1 MKRLFLLKR
10 VSALHQKITIKYI
23 LQASI
28 CSQEGLLFIDFD
40 DEVCKKAE
48 TVRLVTTVGSADS
61 LDQNDGYLRLI
72 QIFWWPA
79 KHKQLYSST
88 TLVVSEDS
96 TIKSDDF
103 IVNDDDDDEQ
113 EMLNDILTIE
123 KTLHQLE
130 DQFDDIEKTM
140 LTVESEI
147 AKNEEQMLE
156 LQREIEEIENN
167 YKGLV
172 GFSVR

>member
-1 MKRLFLLKR
+1 
-10 VSALHQKITIKYI
+10 
-23 LQASI
+23 
-28 CSQEGLLFIDFD
+28 
-40 DEVCKKAE
+40 
-48 TVRLVTTVGSADS
+48 
-61 LDQNDGYLRLI
+61 
-72 QIFWWPA
+72 
-79 KHKQLYSST
+79 
-88 TLVVSEDS
+88 
-96 TIKSDDF
+96 
-103 IVNDDDDDEQ
+103 
-113 EMLNDILTIE
+113 MLNDILTIE

-130 DQFDDIEKTM
+130 DQFDDTENTL

>member
-48 TVRLVTTVGSADS
+48 TVGSLDSGS
-61 LDQNDGYLRLI
+61 LDQNDGNLRLI

-167 YKGLV
+167 DKGLV